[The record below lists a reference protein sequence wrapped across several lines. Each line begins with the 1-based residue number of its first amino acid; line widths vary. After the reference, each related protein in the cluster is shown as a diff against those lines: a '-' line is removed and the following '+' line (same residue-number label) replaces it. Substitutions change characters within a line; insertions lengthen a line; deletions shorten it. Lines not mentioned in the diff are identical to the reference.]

1 MIKTIAKILVAA
13 VAFGGFAN
21 AQTLKIGVINM
32 QEVLLGYYKYK
43 QAQADLNVRTD
54 ALKKDLDVRR
64 AKVRDLAREV
74 EDLQKLIRDES
85 TTQEFRRMKDQEFQT
100 KLSEAKHLERE
111 LDNLTRT
118 RTQQIDLESKRTL
131 RGIGEEMKVVVE
143 DIARKDGYDLVF
155 DKSQLLFSKDAV
167 DFTAAVLSEL
177 NKDAPEE
184 FKNAPPAAA
193 PGEKKDAPEGAPGT
207 AEPKPA
213 DEKKPAAE
221 TKPKK

>member
-1 MIKTIAKILVAA
+1 MIRTIAKILAA
-13 VAFGGFAN
+13 TIALGGFAN
-21 AQTLKIGVINM
+21 AQALKVGVINM

-74 EDLQKLIRDES
+74 EDLQKIIRDES
-85 TTQEFRRMKDQEFQT
+85 TTTEFRRMKDQEFQT

-167 DFTAAVLSEL
+167 DFTAAVLGEL

-184 FKNAPPAAA
+184 FKNAPPAT
-193 PGEKKDAPEGAPGT
+193 PGEKKDAEPAPAGGGDS
-207 AEPKPA
+207 KP
-213 DEKKPAAE
+213 DPDKKPATE